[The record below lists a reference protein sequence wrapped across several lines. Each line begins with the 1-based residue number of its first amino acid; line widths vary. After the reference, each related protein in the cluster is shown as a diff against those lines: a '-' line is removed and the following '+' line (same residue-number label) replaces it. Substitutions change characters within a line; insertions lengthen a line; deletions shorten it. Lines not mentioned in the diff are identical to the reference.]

1 METFKKT
8 FKKAFGKA
16 VVGAAG
22 AMLALSAAA
31 QPSTVKEP
39 AVSAD
44 GKTIRLQVYPGA
56 IINLMQWV
64 MVDRGFCA
72 AHKLSCELVSIP
84 SAPLGLQALV
94 AGSLDVVISS
104 ADVVA
109 QAIIGGAPVQYVGGL
124 LPAPPFALS
133 MRSDVGAVNRTAPY
147 PENVK
152 SIRGMKIGVTAR
164 GAGPEV
170 QMRLLLAEAGMDPDK
185 DVVYV
190 AVGSPSAQYAALAAK
205 QIDGVMG
212 FEPLPTICDS
222 SSLCSNLVDLRKG
235 QGPVIGRGGSAV
247 TYVAARSLIQNNP
260 AVVDAFR
267 QASAEAIE
275 WSSKPE
281 NFPQV
286 MTIVRKYFTLGN
298 LPDAE
303 AVTERLVRN
312 QVASYH
318 WVLNRDGMK
327 AYVAN
332 LTTDKPGA
340 PNLGSM
346 IYQKAY

>member
-1 METFKKT
+1 MKLLKT
-8 FKKAFGKA
+8 MSMGI
-16 VVGAAG
+16 AG
-22 AMLALSAAA
+22 MVIAMSAAA
-31 QPSTVKEP
+31 QPSSVKEP
-39 AVSAD
+39 PVMAG
-44 GKTIRLQVYPGA
+44 GKPIRLQVYPGA

-64 MVDRGFCA
+64 MVEKGFCS
-72 AHKLSCELVSIP
+72 AHKLSCELVSVP

-109 QAIIGGAPVQYVGGL
+109 QAIVGGAPVQYVGGL

-133 MRSDVGAVNRTAPY
+133 MRSDVPGVNRTAPY
-147 PENVK
+147 PENVR
-152 SIRGMKIGVTAR
+152 SIKGMKIGVTAR

-170 QMRLLLAEAGMDPDK
+170 QMRLLLADVGMDPEK
-185 DVVYV
+185 DVVFV
-190 AVGSPSAQYAALAAK
+190 AVGAPAAQYAALAAK

-222 SSLCSNLVDLRKG
+222 SPLCSNLVDLRKG
-235 QGPVIGRGGSAV
+235 QGPVIGRGGAAV

-281 NFPQV
+281 NFGQV
-286 MTIVRKYFTLGN
+286 MDIVRKYFTLGN

-303 AVTERLVRN
+303 AVTERLVKN

-332 LTTDKPGA
+332 LTKDKPGA
-340 PNLGSM
+340 PDVSSM